1 MTFLPD
7 FILPPEEK
15 AYVLYYVAQ
24 DHGEHGDVP
33 PGPGISLDV
42 SSDSDVIMELDPPAT
57 GNLKR
62 ASSATDDSCSKR
74 RAAPSEEC
82 LVEDTEILETE
93 RTAAP
98 AAPPSAPTQTQRRR
112 PLSRFTTQERE
123 KIVSICKQHVT
134 VKKVLAELAVSVPN
148 LTTQD
153 PAADGYVSSF
163 TIRHWVQDHGRLNKA
178 LELASRAPTPK
189 VLNKSRAPPANSARA
204 ALPEPVR
211 EAIAS
216 ALETARSEEDFMVAL
231 QETIPDFSDTD
242 ATAGQYIPRT
252 TLKRWYRATG
262 QDYFSDKQKLEQP
275 ETWES
280 EFERTFCIT
289 FAKPEMRYSAV
300 DPDDEVDQWLVRGSW
315 TFCPKCG
322 RRRPQCNVA
331 SLTLQRADKTCRYR
345 CDPEPEDLLLPRTE
359 SDLGRHCKL
368 DAYVT
373 PNAHHWEHLLADL
386 HVTGLPLV
394 PGLTKKDLDT
404 LAVLD
409 LKIDYQ
415 TRRGGNA
422 EITSKQ
428 KKSVIRGRWKALPL
442 FDIQRSDQ
450 ANRLFF
456 WLLANN
462 ETYAN
467 WVQFHKQLAISN
479 DNCSGPWQEVRTAD
493 LLLNS
498 PGIEVAA
505 RPWLY
510 PLASFG
516 DTDLS
521 SRLMPLKWIAAG
533 SRPSLRASFLR
544 KLMSRCIDYSRDF
557 ALKSL
562 LYDSAMARTITSL
575 ISVANQRNIAPEFA
589 AQQQDMFEGYWLLQL
604 RKMEDIC
611 RREYE
616 STDDLAKTFPNIFFT
631 VAPAEWRY
639 LLPEGLTL
647 DDSLSEQ
654 QDLITLHMHHT
665 LRVLLEHQL
674 INHSDNLRAI
684 GIANIRHWSFRFEF
698 QARGTIHLHAVLWTD
713 LLPGWSAN
721 DITARTGGTASPF
734 LGLLEKLFK
743 SRADVQCGD
752 GTHCLMQYVAGYLL
766 KASDALQFLSKQV
779 DDQDTQWRQAY
790 RLLCKRS
797 PTEQEIV
804 MEFAGLS
811 MVKHSFSGV
820 DIFAPIPGMLE
831 ERLLPVVPDTLK
843 LPGLEDELARRRT
856 FTAPC
861 MCHHLKAVLS
871 LDEFQLD
878 GADPQVYNP
887 DLARFFAKV
896 EPELMLRG
904 INADR
909 ISTFKAKIQAT
920 NLLLLRIRDGLE
932 DAGFWT
938 ARDLPGY
945 PRRQWSPEQG
955 AVMEWMRDRLGVNDA
970 NDSRNR
976 VLQISGPPGTGKTEV
991 VIGAT
996 KLALDDDCR
1005 VLVAGPIGL
1014 LVAMYR
1020 LKLPADERL
1029 TMETIHSAFKIT
1041 RPADAA
1047 YIPPGRLRRYDVII
1061 FDEVSQIDPAVW
1073 TDLKAA
1079 LGELHPGPLILFV
1092 GDFQQLQPV
1101 HGKPQL
1107 QIDLDAEVANG
1118 TVDRIDLKNHN
1129 LARSIDPDMLDFLT
1143 TVREA
1148 QPTRTQLEEFFAG
1161 RVWSRDL
1168 SEIAEKAKTWEDV
1181 TGKKFMFLTVVN
1193 K

>member
-1 MTFLPD
+1 M
-7 FILPPEEK
+7 
-15 AYVLYYVAQ
+15 A
-24 DHGEHGDVP
+24 
-33 PGPGISLDV
+33 
-42 SSDSDVIMELDPPAT
+42 
-57 GNLKR
+57 
-62 ASSATDDSCSKR
+62 
-74 RAAPSEEC
+74 
-82 LVEDTEILETE
+82 
-93 RTAAP
+93 
-98 AAPPSAPTQTQRRR
+98 
-112 PLSRFTTQERE
+112 
-123 KIVSICKQHVT
+123 
-134 VKKVLAELAVSVPN
+134 
-148 LTTQD
+148 
-153 PAADGYVSSF
+153 
-163 TIRHWVQDHGRLNKA
+163 
-178 LELASRAPTPK
+178 
-189 VLNKSRAPPANSARA
+189 
-204 ALPEPVR
+204 
-211 EAIAS
+211 
-216 ALETARSEEDFMVAL
+216 
-231 QETIPDFSDTD
+231 
-242 ATAGQYIPRT
+242 
-252 TLKRWYRATG
+252 
-262 QDYFSDKQKLEQP
+262 DYFSDRQELEQP

-713 LLPGWSAN
+713 LQPGWSAN
-721 DITARTGGTASPF
+721 DITARTGGTATPF

-797 PTEQEIV
+797 PTEQEII

-820 DIFAPIPGMLE
+820 DIFAPIPGSTASNNSRRQYNAYQHHLKQTEGDFGDARELTFIQWLRIYQLPADAPDSSAVQRRNQHGPAAGKPCGVAMSFPFELLDIYVGAWAACCLPGMLE

-1193 K
+1193 KGAESQLLAEGAGIPAETGRVVVSAGMRVRLTYNVNKQDGFVNGNTGTVRLVLRRDVFVMQSAQGTSVLVYPIALRGRKFLPVAYGYATTMRRAQGATLDGVGLYFDRRLPDRGYAY